1 MFRNCLVKVNACF
14 QLGHMEQQLEKLLDT
29 VMSSCR
35 YVVFHIIGYG
45 NKLWLIIA
53 SHPPPPNPPPFS
65 FFVCFSTAVAVDCK
79 LLKKENVWSQG
90 L

>member
-35 YVVFHIIGYG
+35 YVVLHIIGYG

-53 SHPPPPNPPPFS
+53 SHPPPPLLF
-65 FFVCFSTAVAVDCK
+65 FFVCFSTAVAVDRK